1 MDIEQQ
7 ALGIGG
13 SEIDTVAIFETT
25 GGDGKEGEPNPVLP
39 SYPPTLI
46 PVVTK
51 FSVQVFDK
59 LKE

>member
-1 MDIEQQ
+1 M
-7 ALGIGG
+7 GIGG